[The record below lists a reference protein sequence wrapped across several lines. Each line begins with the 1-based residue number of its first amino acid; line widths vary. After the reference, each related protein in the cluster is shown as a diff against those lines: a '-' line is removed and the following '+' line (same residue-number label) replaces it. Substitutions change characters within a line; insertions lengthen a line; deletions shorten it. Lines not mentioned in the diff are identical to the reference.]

1 MKNKQEKDRVCTS
14 TWHTST
20 SFNKTYGHPSW
31 QQLKNTMVTKLMPSI
46 SWELLTKN
54 QDVLVLIK
62 NLADIASMIDL
73 QIEEKLNPNMPI

>member
-1 MKNKQEKDRVCTS
+1 
-14 TWHTST
+14 
-20 SFNKTYGHPSW
+20 
-31 QQLKNTMVTKLMPSI
+31 MPSI